1 MVLDSIHKSIAVVAL
16 TAATGA
22 IAPLAHAQS
31 NPANQTS
38 THFQLDLITFH
49 IAAEAPSNDQ
59 VTSGTLVTQ
68 YNIPTQQGDV
78 VLPSIKVFIPASS
91 QNNQGNSGQSNGFD
105 LSTITSS
112 GVRLGTVNMNNTR
125 FTTKEDN
132 LNVVPL
138 PPAAFA
144 GLGML
149 AGIAGTRY
157 LRNRK

>member
-1 MVLDSIHKSIAVVAL
+1 MFLDSIHKNTAVVAL
-16 TAATGA
+16 TAATGV

-31 NPANQTS
+31 NPINQISTYFPLDLVTFRVATETPQNTS
-38 THFQLDLITFH
+38 TALN
-49 IAAEAPSNDQ
+49 APD
-59 VTSGTLVTQ
+59 TQ
-68 YNIPTQQGDV
+68 YMPAQQGDV
-78 VLPSIKVFIPASS
+78 VLPPARVFIPVL
-91 QNNQGNSGQSNGFD
+91 GQSNNRNNGQTNSFD

-112 GVRLGTVNMNNTR
+112 GVRLGAANMNNTR
-125 FTTKEDN
+125 FTAKEDN

-149 AGIAGTRY
+149 AGIAGIRY